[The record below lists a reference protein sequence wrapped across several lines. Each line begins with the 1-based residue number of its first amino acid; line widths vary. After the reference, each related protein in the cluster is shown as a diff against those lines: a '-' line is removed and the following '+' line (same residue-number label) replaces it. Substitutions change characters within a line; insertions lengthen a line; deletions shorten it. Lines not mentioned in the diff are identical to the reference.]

1 MKETT
6 MLTTHTLDAL
16 KSLRL
21 PAMASGLI
29 HQREHPDFATL
40 SFEERLGL
48 LVDAEILQRQNR
60 RLERTLKAAQLRSG
74 AVVEDLDFS
83 SARGLDKTVVHSLVS
98 STWVDSHHYVM
109 IVGPTGVGKTF
120 VACALAQFAT
130 ATVRSTCECHA
141 CLRTCESLEPTDAF
155 LAHGESR
162 QSGRVDLGRSVTAT
176 SQRRPSGR
184 PLGSRGRSPRAIT
197 HCHVTTARQSL
208 A

>member
-120 VACALAQFAT
+120 VACALAHNAIRNGHS
-130 ATVRSTCECHA
+130 ALYLRVPRMLEDLRIARADGRISRAWRVSPKWTC
-141 CLRTCESLEPTDAF
+141 
-155 LAHGESR
+155 
-162 QSGRVDLGRSVTAT
+162 
-176 SQRRPSGR
+176 
-184 PLGSRGRSPRAIT
+184 
-197 HCHVTTARQSL
+197 
-208 A
+208 